1 MSTMQMTYK
10 MVSPEMHQD
19 MIKVAYQIM
28 DYIEQLEGIE
38 KDEASSQERR
48 QAAASEKSFQQAD
61 LEKLKSMMK
70 NSRIGFTRVI
80 YLKYIEGYT
89 LQEVADELNLSRHTL
104 STIHANFTS
113 YLKNPVKKERREIDI
128 DQVIRNLHTLQHANH
143 QVECK
148 DCGSINRI
156 PRRVINKIIKKE
168 SVIKKEGERIDVN
181 C

>member
-1 MSTMQMTYK
+1 MQMTYK

-28 DYIEQLEGIE
+28 DYIERLEGIE
-38 KDEASSQERR
+38 KDETSSQERR
-48 QAAASEKSFQQAD
+48 QAAAREKSFQQAD

-89 LQEVADELNLSRHTL
+89 LQEVADELNLSRSAL
-104 STIHANFTS
+104 SVAHANFKRC
-113 YLKNPVKKERREIDI
+113 LKNPVKKERKEIDI
-128 DQVIRNLHTLQHANH
+128 DQVTRNIQTLQRDNH
-143 QVECK
+143 ELECK
-148 DCGSINRI
+148 NCGSINRI
-156 PRRVINKIIKKE
+156 PRHIINKIIKME
-168 SVIKKEGERIDVN
+168 SVIKKEEERIDVN